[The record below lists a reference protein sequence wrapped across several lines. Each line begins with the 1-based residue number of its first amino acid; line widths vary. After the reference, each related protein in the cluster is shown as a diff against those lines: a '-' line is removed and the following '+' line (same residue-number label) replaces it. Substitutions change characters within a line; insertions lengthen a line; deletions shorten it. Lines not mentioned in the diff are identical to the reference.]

1 MVERLLSWRIA
12 VGVAVGAAMI
22 AAGLGVPVG
31 IGVGVAMVV
40 ALSVAPTSTG
50 NRRRRRSI
58 DPFTVGEPWR
68 QFVQGALRA
77 ADRLHATLD
86 HTRDGPLKDR
96 LASIVERIDHG
107 VDETWRIAQRGDEI
121 DDAVNRLDPTA
132 LRSKL
137 TTLERQQEAEPS
149 DEVATAI
156 DSVRN
161 QLATTDRLKDRST
174 KTVNTLRLAETRM
187 DELVTRAAEISVGAG
202 DTDAYEHD
210 VDDLVIELEALRQA
224 IQEVQPG

>member
-1 MVERLLSWRIA
+1 MVQRLLSWRIA
-12 VGVAVGAAMI
+12 IGVGVGAAMI
-22 AAGLGVPVG
+22 AAGLGVGVG
-31 IGVGVAMVV
+31 VGVGVAVWV
-40 ALSVAPTSTG
+40 AFSAVPTSTG
-50 NRRRRRSI
+50 RPSRRAI

-96 LASIVERIDHG
+96 LATIVERIDHG
-107 VDETWRIAQRGDEI
+107 VDETWRIARRGDEI

-137 TTLERQQEAEPS
+137 ATLEHQHDADPS

-156 DSVRN
+156 DSVRS

-174 KTVNTLRLAETRM
+174 KTVNTLRLAQTRM

-224 IQEVQPG
+224 IQEVQTG